1 LNYLRHE
8 LFAYGFLLYFY
19 AMLTNDEIM
28 FIRYWERRREKE
40 KKLSWQLLTGIPR
53 GAMFALPVI
62 IILISARFWYK
73 RADMTANA
81 QLNPIILSIGVFSI
95 IFFVAVFYKRYKWEE
110 NEQRYLEFK
119 AKATKED
126 LERIKNFDEQAF
138 LSSRKR

>member
-1 LNYLRHE
+1 
-8 LFAYGFLLYFY
+8 
-19 AMLTNDEIM
+19 
-28 FIRYWERRREKE
+28 
-40 KKLSWQLLTGIPR
+40 
-53 GAMFALPVI
+53 MFALPVI